1 MKNMDTVYGFA
12 GHSIIPA
19 LALIHSNVASRYVFM
34 FTEELEVNRSIFEA
48 YLEQKAWEDKAPEI
62 SLRTIGS
69 IGDFSNN
76 YKQIQQ
82 TIDTN
87 QSFGLFLQNGAKQ
100 LILATIL
107 QYPDAPRIYLEEPF
121 TLKKYERLNFQSE
134 RIVTLSPKEAI
145 QARGVA
151 LDDALLKN
159 TTVEFDERGRIQFT
173 KAMKKLTESDVSS
186 IVQLIGKFGRNGAV
200 YRLDYR
206 YASRR
211 IRNTVPPFV
220 VCLQEEEE

>member
-48 YLEQKAWEDKAPEI
+48 YLEQKAWEDKSPEI

-121 TLKKYERLNFQSE
+121 TLK
-134 RIVTLSPKEAI
+134 
-145 QARGVA
+145 
-151 LDDALLKN
+151 
-159 TTVEFDERGRIQFT
+159 
-173 KAMKKLTESDVSS
+173 
-186 IVQLIGKFGRNGAV
+186 
-200 YRLDYR
+200 
-206 YASRR
+206 
-211 IRNTVPPFV
+211 
-220 VCLQEEEE
+220 